1 MIIYM
6 NVTDKL
12 SEIIDKLEIAVSY
25 ENWDS
30 VEDVIKELNFLYEEL
45 ESSFPM
51 DGFEDDY

>member
-1 MIIYM
+1 M
-6 NVTDKL
+6 NVTTKL

-30 VEDVIKELNFLYEEL
+30 VEDVIKELNFLYEEM

-51 DGFEDDY
+51 DGFDDDY